1 MLSSAT
7 LRNDIKRFPKNIF
20 QNSLLVL
27 RKVVCLSCRNNNS
40 NMKTEQYPIIA
51 AHFKAR
57 ILRLKVSVV
66 CVVVVLI
73 SIVLSSC
80 SENDPEPQISCEQL
94 QVEISAAQKA
104 IEAHYAK
111 GNQGNQ
117 YQWELDLK
125 ALLQDSTKK
134 ANEFKK
140 RAC

>member
-1 MLSSAT
+1 
-7 LRNDIKRFPKNIF
+7 
-20 QNSLLVL
+20 
-27 RKVVCLSCRNNNS
+27 
-40 NMKTEQYPIIA
+40 MKTEQYPIIA

-104 IEAHYAK
+104 IEEHYLK
-111 GNQGNQ
+111 GNQGDQ
-117 YQWELDLK
+117 SQWERVLK
-125 ALLQDSTKK
+125 TLRQDSTKK
-134 ANEFKK
+134 SNEFKK